1 MGSRPLRMKVRWGCP
16 PRVLSPPPHRTQS
29 WRPCLPGQ
37 PWASGWRSTDR
48 PVPSH
53 RGWTI
58 GFSERGAAHNHAL
71 PRCLSFRRCMRSW
84 RVRGWPL
91 SRPEA
96 ARPPPPSSLP
106 SMAEWPGG
114 TRAFPRWR
122 KRSRCTCAHETPP
135 LGGTVR
141 VSRPRPVS
149 WQPLSRPKLTVL
161 RARQPPPCT
170 PWLSCRFTKPRRS
183 NRCTRVVPTRGWCR
197 SCARRLTS
205 LYERRKSRRGPSGR
219 RCPPWWS
226 RSAISGST
234 WQRWRTSTRHA
245 FSTTPSPREG
255 CSATPSRASP
265 SSSRRYSSRP
275 RRSSTSCP
283 GVMHHPPLPPGPGL
297 SLPVAVGALLR
308 PPEPLRPRPNRHIG
322 RCVEPLAGERRP
334 PRPSQASSR
343 PGSRRSG
350 PDAGNPEMLEFAL
363 SQETART
370 APLLP
375 PVEGREEDLLFRF
388 VSVPPLVQGPRWGRG
403 FTALTSSYPRKVVAF
418 GQSWICESWTGLYT
432 SSRSRCWRTGA
443 WSNAFSPRIGLQRST
458 WRTLTF
464 TFRSFRDT
472 DRFYGLRSKVGHGS
486 TGSSPSGSPCLPVC
500 SRRL

>member
-1 MGSRPLRMKVRWGCP
+1 MGSRPLRMKARWGFP

-48 PVPSH
+48 PVPSP

-58 GFSERGAAHNHAL
+58 GFSERGAAHNRAL
-71 PRCLSFRRCMRSW
+71 PRCLSSRRCMRSW

-122 KRSRCTCAHETPP
+122 EWSRCTCAHETPP

-183 NRCTRVVPTRGWCR
+183 NRCTRVVSTRGWCR

-245 FSTTPSPREG
+245 FSTPPSPREG

-265 SSSRRYSSRP
+265 SSSRRYSSRS

-308 PPEPLRPRPNRHIG
+308 PPELLRPRPNRHIG

-334 PRPSQASSR
+334 PRPSQAPSR

-350 PDAGNPEMLEFAL
+350 SDCFIWDHFSTGYTPG
-363 SQETART
+363 S
-370 APLLP
+370 
-375 PVEGREEDLLFRF
+375 
-388 VSVPPLVQGPRWGRG
+388 RG
-403 FTALTSSYPRKVVAF
+403 
-418 GQSWICESWTGLYT
+418 
-432 SSRSRCWRTGA
+432 
-443 WSNAFSPRIGLQRST
+443 
-458 WRTLTF
+458 
-464 TFRSFRDT
+464 
-472 DRFYGLRSKVGHGS
+472 GHGAAVN
-486 TGSSPSGSPCLPVC
+486 CE
-500 SRRL
+500 

>member
-48 PVPSH
+48 PVPSP

-58 GFSERGAAHNHAL
+58 GFSERGAAHNRAL
-71 PRCLSFRRCMRSW
+71 PRCLSSRRCMRSW

-122 KRSRCTCAHETPP
+122 ERSRCTCAHETPP

-245 FSTTPSPREG
+245 FSTPPSPREG

-322 RCVEPLAGERRP
+322 RRVEPLAGERRP
-334 PRPSQASSR
+334 PRRSQAPSR

-350 PDAGNPEMLEFAL
+350 PDARCW
-363 SQETART
+363 S
-370 APLLP
+370 
-375 PVEGREEDLLFRF
+375 LLFLRRRREQRRSF
-388 VSVPPLVQGPRWGRG
+388 PRWRAGRRIFCFVLFLFRRWSKG
-403 FTALTSSYPRKVVAF
+403 QRYPPSQRK
-418 GQSWICESWTGLYT
+418 
-432 SSRSRCWRTGA
+432 
-443 WSNAFSPRIGLQRST
+443 SNFLFLRV
-458 WRTLTF
+458 
-464 TFRSFRDT
+464 
-472 DRFYGLRSKVGHGS
+472 LRSMGRQCA
-486 TGSSPSGSPCLPVC
+486 TPCLLTLAHDPFC
-500 SRRL
+500 Q